1 MNREEID
8 ITKWVWKTKDQR
20 TIRMIDMDLK
30 HLQSAHTHS
39 CIKELE
45 YHNLGNIHN
54 QLREQLERVAEI
66 RGIKL
71 QYPDERFPAR
81 AWGEYFVNVRKVDSV
96 TPQPIKLSSG
106 ETKGVSE

>member
-20 TIRMIDMDLK
+20 IIRMIDMDLK
-30 HLQSAHTHS
+30 HIQSAHTHS

-45 YHNLGNIHN
+45 YHNLCNIHN
-54 QLREQLERVAEI
+54 QLRDQLEKVAEL

-81 AWGEYFVNVRKVDSV
+81 AWGQYFVNVRKTNRI
-96 TPQPIKLSSG
+96 TPEPIKLSNDN
-106 ETKGVSE
+106 TKGVLE